1 MIIGLAI
8 GAYFFLKSSDDLEIK
23 EWHNAAGQ
31 LHRENDQPA
40 EIFYYENGEI
50 EDEAW
55 YIDDE
60 LIKENPP
67 ST

>member
-1 MIIGLAI
+1 MIIGLAA
-8 GAYFFLKSSDDLEIK
+8 GAYFFLKVPSEAK
-23 EWHNAAGQ
+23 EWRNDAGQ

-40 EIFYYENGEI
+40 VIGYNESGEI